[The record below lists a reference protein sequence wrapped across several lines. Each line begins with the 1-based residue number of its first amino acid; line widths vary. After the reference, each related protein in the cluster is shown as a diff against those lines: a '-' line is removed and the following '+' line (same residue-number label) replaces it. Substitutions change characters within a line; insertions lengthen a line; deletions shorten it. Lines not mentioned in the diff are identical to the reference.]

1 MLIVILITFKVTV
14 RIFEVTVVDISPVK
28 WTFVPGKASEK

>member
-1 MLIVILITFKVTV
+1 MLIVILITFKVKVHTC
-14 RIFEVTVVDISPVK
+14 EVTIVDISPVK